1 MITDTMN
8 QQPDFTAWVTEYAL
22 TIGIRKIQARI
33 FEREPLL
40 LWVLGVETKYVRTYF
55 SGEGRDWHR
64 TEAAAIE
71 RAEVMRTAKIAALE
85 KQLARLKALSFGGAG
100 HG

>member
-8 QQPDFTAWVTEYAL
+8 QQPEFTAWVTEYAL
-22 TIGIRKIQARI
+22 TKGIRKIQARQASYVPWLSY
-33 FEREPLL
+33 R
-40 LWVLGVETKYVRTYF
+40 VGGVRNLGVE
-55 SGEGRDWHR
+55 GLDWHR

-71 RAEVMRTAKIAALE
+71 RAEVMRTAKIASLE